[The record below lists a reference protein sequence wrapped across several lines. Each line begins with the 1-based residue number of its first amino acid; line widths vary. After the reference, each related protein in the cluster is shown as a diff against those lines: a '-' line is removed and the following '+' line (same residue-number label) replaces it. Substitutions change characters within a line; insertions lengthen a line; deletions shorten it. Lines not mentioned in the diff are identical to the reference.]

1 MVETRCRP
9 PAGGVHHGGVIT
21 GQHRTD
27 VQPAPLPEQEA
38 NPDRHLVT
46 TLNRGA
52 FVHATCVLCPWDG
65 PARRAYA
72 SADRD
77 ADRHLLT

>member
-1 MVETRCRP
+1 MHDGE
-9 PAGGVHHGGVIT
+9 VIT

-27 VQPAPLPEQEA
+27 VQPAPAPSPQID
-38 NPDRHLVT
+38 PDRHLVT
-46 TLNRGA
+46 TLDRGS
-52 FVHATCVLCPWDG
+52 FVHATCLLCPWDG